1 MYGSELVSIAL
12 WQIVGVLFGVM
23 VSAPSAPIPDDQR
36 DAMRERV
43 YSDIAHVESLVQKH
57 SLA

>member
-1 MYGSELVSIAL
+1 
-12 WQIVGVLFGVM
+12 M

-43 YSDIAHVESLVQKH
+43 YSDIAHVESLVRKH
-57 SLA
+57 GLA